1 MLENIDTNSSISREN
16 VRWQILDHLLKILK
30 HSM

>member
-1 MLENIDTNSSISREN
+1 MIENIDTNESKDREN
-16 VRWQILDHLLKILK
+16 VRWQILEHLLKILK